1 MSNIQKD
8 VMDVLKSEGLT
19 VAEETAVTAVRAAIK
34 LLRLMLPKVSVGFG
48 IAFGMFMDVYEAK
61 IYGLIDKIDGIDS
74 PDY

>member
-1 MSNIQKD
+1 MSDIKKE

-19 VAEETAVTAVRAAIK
+19 AAEETAVTAVRAAIK

-48 IAFGMFMDVYEAK
+48 LAFGMFMDVYESK